1 MDAVWFGIVTVT
13 IQSPRFLSDSPSSG
27 YPHPAED
34 ADADKN
40 LRGCAHTAF
49 TTEPT
54 RRKIIN

>member
-40 LRGCAHTAF
+40 LRGCAHK
-49 TTEPT
+49 E
-54 RRKIIN
+54 KNN